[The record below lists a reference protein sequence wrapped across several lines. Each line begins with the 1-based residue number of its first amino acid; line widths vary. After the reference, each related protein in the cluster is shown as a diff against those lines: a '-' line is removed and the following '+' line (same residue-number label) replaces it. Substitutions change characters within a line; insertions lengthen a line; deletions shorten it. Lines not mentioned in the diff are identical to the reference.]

1 MDNAGAAGAP
11 SAKRVMVV
19 DDDDDF
25 RGCLEQAIRK
35 EGFDVQTAE
44 DGSTAAILIR
54 ERAPDVVLTDLMMTG
69 VGGFELMRNLAEG
82 EFASIPI
89 IVITARP
96 VSRETASQMM
106 NQANVVEI
114 IQKPPNLPMV
124 IEKLHRVLQ
133 TQPKT
138 AAAEPKKPADKSKAV
153 VADLRGALA
162 SVVAENK
169 FNLDLD
175 VLIVDDSETQ
185 RFHIKSVFEDH
196 RCRCREAGDGKN
208 ALEALKSYKPDAI
221 ILDFTM
227 PQLDG
232 FGLLRV
238 LQGDPNLSEIPILVL
253 TGKIMNDAMRSEI
266 EMEPNVERVFVKPP
280 NVPAML
286 EILRQIAVEKRKNSL

>member
-1 MDNAGAAGAP
+1 VDSAGP
-11 SAKRVMVV
+11 AKRVLVV
-19 DDDDDF
+19 DDDEDF

-54 ERAPDVVLTDLMMTG
+54 ERTPDLVLTDLMMTG
-69 VGGFELMRNLAEG
+69 VGGFELMRNLSEG

-114 IQKPPNLPMV
+114 IQKPPNIPLV

-133 TQPKT
+133 TKPKG
-138 AAAEPKKPADKSKAV
+138 ASEEPKKPGDKSRPT
-153 VADLRGALA
+153 VADLRGQLA
-162 SVVAENK
+162 SVVTENK

-175 VLIVDDSETQ
+175 VMLVDDSETQ
-185 RFHIKSVFEDH
+185 RFHLKSVFEDH
-196 RCRCREAGDGKN
+196 RCRCREANDGKL
-208 ALEALKSYKPDAI
+208 ALETLKSYKPDVM

-227 PQLDG
+227 PNLDG
-232 FGLLRV
+232 FGLLRMM
-238 LQGDPNLSEIPILVL
+238 QGDPNLSEIPILVL
-253 TGKIMNDAMRSEI
+253 TGKIMNEAMRSEI
-266 EMEPNVERVFVKPP
+266 EMESNVERVFQKPP
-280 NVPAML
+280 DLVGIL
-286 EILRQIAVEKRKNSL
+286 EILRQIAVEKRKRSL